1 MNSIRVFIVDDD
13 KDLAES
19 LSIALEG
26 SGCEVEIAHSG
37 EEAVRIFREKDF
49 DIAFMDVKLPGM
61 NGVESFLEIKK
72 MKPGAKVVM
81 MTGYSVEQLLEQALD
96 NGAWG
101 ILHKPIDMNVLLEHL
116 ENIGEQGVL
125 VVDDDPD
132 FITSTQ
138 DFLAHSGYRVF
149 VASNGEEAIQSLRS
163 KAVDVLILDLR
174 MPILNG
180 LETCIQLKKEGV
192 FVPTIIVT
200 AFAEEEKNALDMLCL
215 MPFCGLLKK
224 PFDPKDL
231 IDTINNLK
239 KSRPDQND
247 GG

>member
-1 MNSIRVFIVDDD
+1 MNPIRVFIVDDD

-26 SGCEVEIAHSG
+26 SGCDVEVAHSG
-37 EEAVRIFREKDF
+37 EEAVKIFREKDF

-61 NGVESFLEIKK
+61 NGVESFIEIKK

-96 NGAWG
+96 HGAWG
-101 ILHKPIDMNVLLEHL
+101 ILHKPIDMKQMLETL
-116 ENIGEQGVL
+116 KDVGEEGVL

-132 FITSTQ
+132 FVTITK
-138 DFLAHSGYRVF
+138 DFLAHNGYRVF
-149 VASNGEEAIQSLRS
+149 VASNGEEAIRSLHS
-163 KAVDVLILDLR
+163 KAIDVLILDLR

-180 LETCIQLKKEGV
+180 LETCLQLKKDGV

-200 AFAEEEKNALDMLCL
+200 AFAYEEAKALDMMCL

-231 IDTINNLK
+231 INAINSLK
-239 KSRPDQND
+239 KSRTD
-247 GG
+247 

>member
-1 MNSIRVFIVDDD
+1 MNPVRVFVVDDD
-13 KDLAES
+13 MDLAES

-37 EEAVRIFREKDF
+37 EDAGRIFREKDF

-61 NGVESFLEIKK
+61 NGIESFLEIKR

-81 MTGYSVEQLLEQALD
+81 MTGYSVEQLLEQAMH

-101 ILHKPIDMNVLLEHL
+101 ILHKPIDMNILLEHL
-116 ENIGEQGVL
+116 KNIGKQGIL

-132 FITSTQ
+132 FMASTQ
-138 DFLAHSGYRVF
+138 DLLIQSGYRVF
-149 VASNGEEAIQSLRS
+149 IASNGEEAIQKLRS

-180 LETCIQLKKEGV
+180 LETCLQLKKEGLL
-192 FVPTIIVT
+192 VPTIIVT
-200 AFAEEEKNALDMLCL
+200 AFAEEEKTALDMLCL
-215 MPFCGLLKK
+215 MPLCGLLKK
-224 PFDPKDL
+224 PFNPKDL
-231 IDTINNLK
+231 IDAIDALK
-239 KSRPDQND
+239 KSGSD
-247 GG
+247 

>member
-1 MNSIRVFIVDDD
+1 MNPIRVFIVDDD

-26 SGCEVEIAHSG
+26 SGCEVEVAHSG
-37 EEAVRIFREKDF
+37 EEAITIFRERDF
-49 DIAFMDVKLPGM
+49 DIAFMDVKLPGK

-72 MKPGAKVVM
+72 MKPWVKVVM

-101 ILHKPIDMNVLLEHL
+101 ILKKPIDMKILLETL
-116 ENIGEQGVL
+116 KNVEKKGVL

-132 FITSTQ
+132 FVASTQ
-138 DFLAHSGYRVF
+138 DFLSNSGYKVF
-149 VASNGEEAIQSLRS
+149 VASNGEDAIRSLRS
-163 KAVDVLILDLR
+163 KAIDVLILDLR

-180 LETCIQLKKEGV
+180 LETCVQLKKEGI

-200 AFAEEEKNALDMLCL
+200 AFAEEEKKALDMLCL
-215 MPFCGLLKK
+215 MPVCGLLKK
-224 PFDPKDL
+224 PFNPKDL
-231 IDTINNLK
+231 INNINNLK
-239 KSRPDQND
+239 KCRTD
-247 GG
+247 